1 MTKEAPVVKKYPGYP
16 IRYVAFLD
24 VLGFADLVKSAESDE
39 AAFRRAGAILRISE
53 KASFKTMIAEAE
65 EKGGF
70 VDYTAFSDSIV
81 VSSNH
86 LLPVA
91 RIAHAIWGA
100 ALSWTLMSIRGAIA
114 RGTIYHRGAV
124 VFGQGM
130 VDAYRLESSVAR
142 FPRIIFADDIDV
154 SQIAGHVRV
163 ATDRDGFRYIAPFE
177 PSDVSLEQESL
188 ALRGPLRRAVVQGLG
203 NGHPDVVAK
212 WRWLVDEF
220 NRRAVEEHERTG
232 DDTDRIS
239 IEEIK
244 SNRED
249 LPNDDF
255 AEFDWFKVDD

>member
-1 MTKEAPVVKKYPGYP
+1 MTVAKKYPGYP

-24 VLGFADLVKSAESDE
+24 VLGFADLVREAESEE
-39 AAFRRAGAILRISE
+39 AAFKRARAILHISGE
-53 KASFKTMIAEAE
+53 SSFKTIIAEAK

-91 RIAHAIWGA
+91 RIAYAIWGA
-100 ALSWTLMSIRGAIA
+100 ALSWTLLSIRGAIA
-114 RGTIYHRGAV
+114 RGTVYHRGSI

-142 FPRIIFADDIDV
+142 FPRIIFADDVDV
-154 SQIAGHVRV
+154 LQLAGHVRV

-177 PSDVSLEQESL
+177 ALDVSLEPESL
-188 ALRGPLRRAVVQGLG
+188 ALRGTLRRAVVRALR
-203 NGHPDVVAK
+203 NGHPDVLSK

-232 DDTDRIS
+232 DDTERIS
-239 IEEIK
+239 IEELK
-244 SNRED
+244 SNLEEFPED
-249 LPNDDF
+249 AFADF
-255 AEFDWFKVDD
+255 DRFEVDD